1 MPVTASQA
9 EPASPFTSLIPP
21 VSEGCSAAAHP
32 APYEWTCSAGYG
44 GTVPVDGSL
53 SEWRRTYVA
62 HSYGPYGDT
71 VTVNG
76 AAVTVEGA
84 LIMPQQCAYET

>member
-1 MPVTASQA
+1 M
-9 EPASPFTSLIPP
+9 
-21 VSEGCSAAAHP
+21 
-32 APYEWTCSAGYG
+32 GYG

-53 SEWRRTYVA
+53 SEWCRTYVA

-84 LIMPQQCAYET
+84 VIMPQQCAYET